1 MAVTMKTTVSQ
12 GAQSVENNTT
22 KITVKTTVTST
33 NGSYN
38 LNNPSGTYKVYKN
51 STSGTVLAEGT
62 FSHDINSNTT
72 TEIFKK
78 TFTLT
83 HDSDGTLDIVVVVT
97 FATGISAGTLKNT
110 VEKTLSDI
118 ARESTVSAVS
128 CDIGESTVITINR
141 NSDSF
146 KHTLQYGYSK
156 SPSVFYNIVSKTS
169 RTSYGWTVPDE
180 AFSKCPDAKYVNI
193 TIKCITYSG
202 SKEIGTDT
210 CSFKAYAN
218 EDDCKP
224 SVDITVAEDTNA
236 HSLALTGDKKRII
249 KGVSDL
255 SYTVVATAKNEATRK
270 SITVTNGSQSLS
282 AYSGKFEKAT
292 SATIKATVK
301 DSRGYSNSDTENL
314 TLVDYNGL
322 SIGASIKW
330 KTPTGNIIAV
340 TLSGNYSNVNF
351 GAKNN
356 ELKLYYKC
364 IPKSVYDEKSS
375 NLSDASYVAIPVTPT
390 IDTAKKRFT
399 VSFEIDKITTADV
412 LLDYREAYSLRFMA
426 IDMVFDSSDDGD
438 HKHKWVTKHLAS
450 ALPIFDWGKNDFNF
464 NVPVYYKG
472 YNIFYDSG
480 WLYPTLNSNFEN
492 YASSQKVMYR
502 KVGKQVFIRGALR
515 PTKTLDTNS
524 TQAAFNLPEG
534 FRPTDAEHFVCQG
547 SNSNKWL
554 CTVTSS
560 GEVNVSR
567 YGTTDQGSVST
578 STWLTMSVSFL
589 VG

>member
-1 MAVTMKTTVSQ
+1 MAVTMKTTVTQ
-12 GAQSVENNTT
+12 GEQSVENNTT
-22 KITVKTTVTST
+22 KVTVKTTVTATGESH
-33 NGSYN
+33 N
-38 LNNPSGTYKVYKN
+38 LNDPSGTYKVYKN

-62 FSHDINSNTT
+62 FSHDIVKGATT
-72 TEIFKK
+72 QIFKK
-78 TFTLT
+78 TITLT
-83 HDSDGTLDIVVVVT
+83 HDSDGTLDIVVVVSFT
-97 FATGISAGTLKNT
+97 TGISAGTLKNT

-156 SPSVFYNIVSKTS
+156 SPSVFYDIVSKTS

-193 TIKCITYSG
+193 TIKCITYLG
-202 SKEIGTDT
+202 TKEIGTDT

-224 SVDITVAEDTNA
+224 TVNITVAEDTNA

-464 NVPVYYKG
+464 NVPIYYKG
-472 YNIFYDSG
+472 VLAFDDSG
-480 WLYPTLNSNFEN
+480 WIRPTLNSNFTD
-492 YASSQKVMYR
+492 YTSSQRVAYR
-502 KVGKQVFIRGALR
+502 RVGRVVFIRGSLN
-515 PTKTLDTNS
+515 PTTTLDT
-524 TQAAFNLPEG
+524 TTEQTAFTLPEG
-534 FRPTDAEHFVCQG
+534 FRPSQAEHFLCQG
-547 SNSNKWL
+547 SNANKWL

-560 GEVNVSR
+560 GAVTVSR
-567 YGTTDQGSVST
+567 YGTTDQGKVST
-578 STWLTMSVSFL
+578 STWLPLSVSFL
-589 VG
+589 V